1 MGNTPGE
8 DFLARQ
14 RVLVISPHPDDEAY
28 GCAGTIAKVKALG
41 GEAYVLFGSIGTM
54 DHYGSD
60 DNDDDS
66 GMLTVSADTRLQEC
80 RAAMEL
86 LQVDD
91 WEVMFTDDDIHM
103 ALDTVP
109 RKELVRLIERDA
121 RLAIETIKPTML
133 LIPATSYNQ
142 DHEALHRACMTATRP
157 GPRCSRHFVPLVL
170 AYDNTSLFW
179 APDHERFHPDFFVD
193 ITDYLPQK
201 LDALRTHAS
210 QMRDPLFH
218 GSPEGLELQT
228 RLRGREI
235 TTDSAEGFMT
245 LRAVF

>member
-1 MGNTPGE
+1 MTGAATE
-8 DFLARQ
+8 SFLARQ

-28 GCAGTIAKVKALG
+28 GCAGTIAKIKSLG
-41 GEAYVLFGSIGTM
+41 GEVFVIVATVGTLDHYNAEAGDTRMQTVLAATRLAEFRCVMDMLKVDGWEVLF
-54 DHYGSD
+54 SD
-60 DNDDDS
+60 D
-66 GMLTVSADTRLQEC
+66 
-80 RAAMEL
+80 
-86 LQVDD
+86 
-91 WEVMFTDDDIHM
+91 EVHM
-103 ALDTVP
+103 ALDTLP

-121 RLAIETIKPTML
+121 RLAIETVKPTML

-157 GPRCSRHFVPLVL
+157 GSRAERHFVPIVL

-179 APDHERFHPDFFVD
+179 SPEQEKFHPNFFVD
-193 ITDYLPQK
+193 IEEFLPVK
-201 LDALRTHAS
+201 LAALRSHAS
-210 QMRDPLFH
+210 QLRDSHFH

-235 TTDSAEGFMT
+235 SCESAEGFMT